1 MDNKPPTIAIPVPSD
16 KKLVKLSKLIPA
28 PASCCFKL
36 LETIVDITVLLN
48 ESPPKTNTII
58 IVMNHD
64 VVSKRKEAVKKLT
77 ERNVTP
83 IYNMYKAHLLSTSIP
98 LILPKIMTLID
109 PGKIITL
116 PISAVLS
123 WLTSLI
129 K

>member
-28 PASCCFKL
+28 PASCCLKL

-48 ESPPKTNTII
+48 ESTPKTKTII

-64 VVSKRKEAVKKLT
+64 VVSKRKEAVTKLT

-83 IYNMYKAHLLSTSIP
+83 MTNTYNTTPQSTSIP
-98 LILPKIMTLID
+98 TP
-109 PGKIITL
+109 
-116 PISAVLS
+116 
-123 WLTSLI
+123 
-129 K
+129 

>member
-1 MDNKPPTIAIPVPSD
+1 MDNKPPRIAIPVPSD

-36 LETIVDITVLLN
+36 LETIVDVSVLVI
-48 ESPPKTNTII
+48 ESPPQAKSII

-83 IYNMYKAHLLSTSIP
+83 MFNTYKGPLLSTSIP
-98 LILPKIMTLID
+98 PM
-109 PGKIITL
+109 
-116 PISAVLS
+116 
-123 WLTSLI
+123 
-129 K
+129 

>member
-36 LETIVDITVLLN
+36 HETIVDITVLVN
-48 ESPPKTNTII
+48 ESPTKTNTII

-64 VVSKRKEAVKKLT
+64 VVSKRNEAVKKLT

-83 IYNMYKAHLLSTSIP
+83 MFNTYKGPLLSTSIP
-98 LILPKIMTLID
+98 PM
-109 PGKIITL
+109 
-116 PISAVLS
+116 
-123 WLTSLI
+123 
-129 K
+129 

>member
-16 KKLVKLSKLIPA
+16 KKLVKLSNLIPA

-36 LETIVDITVLLN
+36 LETIVDRTVLVN
-48 ESPPKTNTII
+48 VRPPTATLII

-83 IYNMYKAHLLSTSIP
+83 MYNTYKGPLLSTSIP
-98 LILPKIMTLID
+98 PM
-109 PGKIITL
+109 
-116 PISAVLS
+116 
-123 WLTSLI
+123 
-129 K
+129 

>member
-1 MDNKPPTIAIPVPSD
+1 MNNKQPTIAIPVPSD

-36 LETIVDITVLLN
+36 LETIVDITVLVN

-77 ERNVTP
+77 ERNETP
-83 IYNMYKAHLLSTSIP
+83 MFNTYKGHLLSTRNQTM
-98 LILPKIMTLID
+98 LPIIMTLIVQ
-109 PGKIITL
+109 GKIITI
-116 PISAVLS
+116 PISAVII
-123 WLTSLI
+123 W
-129 K
+129 

>member
-36 LETIVDITVLLN
+36 LETIVDITVLVN

-64 VVSKRKEAVKKLT
+64 VLYTRKEAIKKLT
-77 ERNVTP
+77 ESNATP
-83 IYNMYKAHLLSTSIP
+83 KNNMYKGTLLTTSIP
-98 LILPKIMTLID
+98 TM
-109 PGKIITL
+109 
-116 PISAVLS
+116 
-123 WLTSLI
+123 
-129 K
+129 

>member
-1 MDNKPPTIAIPVPSD
+1 MDHKLPILPIPVPFD

-28 PASCCFKL
+28 PACCCCKL
-36 LETIVDITVLLN
+36 LETIVDITVLVN

-83 IYNMYKAHLLSTSIP
+83 MFNTYKGPLLSTSIP
-98 LILPKIMTLID
+98 PM
-109 PGKIITL
+109 
-116 PISAVLS
+116 
-123 WLTSLI
+123 
-129 K
+129 

>member
-36 LETIVDITVLLN
+36 LETIVDITVLVN

-64 VVSKRKEAVKKLT
+64 VVSNRNEAVKKLS
-77 ERNVTP
+77 ERNVTTMFYT
-83 IYNMYKAHLLSTSIP
+83 IKVNHQSNIIQP
-98 LILPKIMTLID
+98 LYTKIMTITY
-109 PGKIITL
+109 PGQN
-116 PISAVLS
+116 
-123 WLTSLI
+123 
-129 K
+129 

>member
-28 PASCCFKL
+28 PASYCFKL
-36 LETIVDITVLLN
+36 LETIVDITVLVN
-48 ESPPKTNTII
+48 EIPPKTNTII

-83 IYNMYKAHLLSTSIP
+83 MFNTYKGPLLSTSIP
-98 LILPKIMTLID
+98 PM
-109 PGKIITL
+109 
-116 PISAVLS
+116 
-123 WLTSLI
+123 
-129 K
+129 